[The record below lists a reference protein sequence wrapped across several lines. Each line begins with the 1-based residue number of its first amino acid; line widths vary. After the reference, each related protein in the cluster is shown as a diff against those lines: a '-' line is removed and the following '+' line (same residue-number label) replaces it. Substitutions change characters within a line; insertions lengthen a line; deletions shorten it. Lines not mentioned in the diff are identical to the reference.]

1 MPSAFSGRFP
11 VFRLIRPL
19 LALLALLLVPLAPAQ
34 GQGAGKA
41 TTDEMLAERVL
52 GNPKAPITII
62 EYFSLTCSH
71 CADFHVNTL
80 PQLKKE
86 WVETGKARLVMRDFP
101 LDRVALHGAVLAR
114 CLPGDKYFAFV
125 DMLMTSQKQWASAPD
140 PRVALNG
147 NARLAG
153 LSKEKIDACVADT
166 ALTDGILARQL
177 EGQQKFK
184 IQSTPTFV
192 IDGKT
197 FPGAMPFAQF
207 DRILKGQ

>member
-1 MPSAFSGRFP
+1 M
-11 VFRLIRPL
+11 FRLFRFAL
-19 LALLALLLVPLAPAQ
+19 TVLALFALPLAAAV
-34 GQGAGKA
+34 GQGAPKPGG
-41 TTDEMLAERVL
+41 EEGMAERVL

-114 CLPGDKYFAFV
+114 CLPADKYFAFV
-125 DMLMTSQKQWASAPD
+125 DMLMNSQKQWAGTAD
-140 PRVALNG
+140 PRAALNG

-153 LSKEKIDACVADT
+153 LPKEKIDACLADT
-166 ALTDGILARQL
+166 ALADGILARQL

-184 IQSTPTFV
+184 VQSTPTFV